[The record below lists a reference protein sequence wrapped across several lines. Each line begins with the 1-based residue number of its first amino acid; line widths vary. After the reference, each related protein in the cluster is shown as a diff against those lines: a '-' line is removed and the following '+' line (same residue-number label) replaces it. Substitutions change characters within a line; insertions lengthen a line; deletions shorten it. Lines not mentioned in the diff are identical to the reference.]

1 MDNIE
6 ILKIDHSHSF
16 SKNIL
21 NTNFLIF
28 KHSYS
33 IETNFHFFTQKNE
46 NTTKIFHIFVILSC
60 SCEKKAGVI
69 EFTTPQAVVFYK

>member
-28 KHSYS
+28 KHSYP
-33 IETNFHFFTQKNE
+33 IETNFHFFAQKNE
-46 NTTKIFHIFVILSC
+46 NRTKIFHIFVITIMCLRKISRSNRIYNSTRC
-60 SCEKKAGVI
+60 G
-69 EFTTPQAVVFYK
+69 FL